1 MVDNWGHGCNP
12 GFSIYADFGCH
23 STAGSLSIQTGIV
36 DSAVNP
42 PVRLPERA
50 THGFPGDGIGM
61 MQPDLDH
68 VAEPENPAHDSIVD
82 RAELAARLQVDART
96 VSRMVARGEL
106 PGPCLGAGGRPR
118 WLWGYVVD
126 FLRNQHECSTRLD
139 RRTQEKLK

>member
-1 MVDNWGHGCNP
+1 
-12 GFSIYADFGCH
+12 
-23 STAGSLSIQTGIV
+23 
-36 DSAVNP
+36 
-42 PVRLPERA
+42 
-50 THGFPGDGIGM
+50 M

-118 WLWGYVVD
+118 WLWSFVLEH
-126 FLRNQHECSTRLD
+126 LRRRHASQEQVEKRLKS
-139 RRTQEKLK
+139 KLK